1 MITLAEFTAK
11 YTGQTVSFIGCPTDS
26 CMAVPHQY
34 LTECF
39 GLTDP
44 LLLAEPTAA
53 QVWTNFTNNPASQ
66 YFTPIA
72 NTPTGFPSAGD
83 IIIFAPNN
91 PHSGTTEA
99 GHIAVVVTADVN
111 QFTCFEQDYPFGST
125 AHVGTHIFAPDGKDI
140 LGWLTAK
147 EQGKFLSDAE
157 YENMV
162 QQTIAYE
169 QLITSGF
176 STADD
181 VNQKLQSY
189 TTQISDLQNQVGK
202 LTSSNEALQLE
213 VQSNKDQMA
222 KLADITQQQATSD
235 SSAIDQGLTAGNQV
249 KELTSDLVSIASN
262 LDTTYPPVKNITGA
276 ITTLQTQLKAAQ
288 IALTKQA
295 EINKALKESQERT
308 QAVVNTTK
316 GFFSQ
321 AFQWLKNQVWV
332 SK

>member
-11 YTGQTVSFIGCPTDS
+11 YTGQTVSFPGCPTDS

-34 LTECF
+34 LSDVF
-39 GLTDP
+39 NLTDST
-44 LLLAEPTAA
+44 LLAEPTAA
-53 QVWTNFTNNPASQ
+53 QVFTNFASNSAAV
-66 YFTPIA
+66 YFTPIT
-72 NTPTGFPSAGD
+72 NTPLGMPSPGD
-83 IIIFAPNN
+83 IGIIGPNAQ
-91 PHSGTTEA
+91 GCGEA
-99 GHIAVVVTADVN
+99 GHIFIVVSATEQNVVG
-111 QFTCFEQDYPFGST
+111 FGQDYPYGSPCNIKT
-125 AHVGTHIFAPDGKDI
+125 FTYDG
-140 LGWLTAK
+140 LNWLSPK

-189 TTQISDLQNQVGK
+189 TTQISDLQKQVGK

>member
-72 NTPTGFPSAGD
+72 NTPLGMPSPGD
-83 IIIFAPNN
+83 IGIIGANAQ
-91 PHSGTTEA
+91 GCRQA
-99 GHIAVVVTADVN
+99 GHIFIVVSATEQEVTG
-111 QFTCFEQDYPFGST
+111 FGQDYPYGSPCNIKT
-125 AHVGTHIFAPDGKDI
+125 FTYDG
-140 LGWLTAK
+140 LNWLSPK
-147 EQGKFLSDAE
+147 KQGEFVPDAE
-157 YENMV
+157 LEKLV
-162 QQTIAYE
+162 KESIGFE
-169 QLITSGF
+169 EFITRGYNSP
-176 STADD
+176 SD
-181 VNQKLQSY
+181 VDTKLQSY